1 MNRPM
6 NMKKLFAYVL
16 LLALVSCN
24 NPKTKPVTV
33 TPEVMREIYEEIKTP
48 YKYGLVM
55 TGADA
60 DKMTDCPTIIR
71 RDGKWYMYYFV
82 FDGRGYETWLAESE
96 NLLDW
101 TTTGRVLSFSDEK
114 DWDYNQKGGYIAL
127 PNTRWGGDYSLEQ
140 YNGKY
145 WMSYFGGPSVGYEA

>member
-101 TTTGRVLSFSDEK
+101 TTTGTCTLLFGRKRLGLQPERRLHRL
-114 DWDYNQKGGYIAL
+114 A
-127 PNTRWGGDYSLEQ
+127 Q
-140 YNGKY
+140 YPLGRRL
-145 WMSYFGGPSVGYEA
+145 FVGTVQR

>member
-71 RDGKWYMYYFV
+71 RDGK
-82 FDGRGYETWLAESE
+82 
-96 NLLDW
+96 
-101 TTTGRVLSFSDEK
+101 
-114 DWDYNQKGGYIAL
+114 
-127 PNTRWGGDYSLEQ
+127 
-140 YNGKY
+140 
-145 WMSYFGGPSVGYEA
+145 